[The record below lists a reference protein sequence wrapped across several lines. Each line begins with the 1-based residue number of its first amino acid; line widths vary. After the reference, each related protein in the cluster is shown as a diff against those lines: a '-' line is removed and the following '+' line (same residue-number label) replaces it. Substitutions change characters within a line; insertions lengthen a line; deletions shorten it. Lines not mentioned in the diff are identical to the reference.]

1 MNFVKVL
8 SRKESA
14 ANASGIPGSPMPQGT
29 SPWNTQ
35 AYASRNFFA
44 YESDLPAGQTL
55 APAGTVQLTFNIAG
69 DSDFFWTKFAV
80 SGLVAGAAASA
91 ADIPA
96 VSMLLTNTTTGRQ
109 YSSSAVPLANMAGT
123 GQLPFILPQITMW
136 QRKSTIVAQLLNL
149 SSDVTYSNF
158 YLSFMGIKAF
168 PTAANT

>member
-1 MNFVKVL
+1 M
-8 SRKESA
+8 S
-14 ANASGIPGSPMPQGT
+14 ASGNAAAIPGSPMPQGT
-29 SPWNTQ
+29 SPWNNSL
-35 AYASRNFFA
+35 YASRNFFA
-44 YESDLPAGQTL
+44 YEADLPAGQTL

-80 SGLVAGAAASA
+80 SGLVDGAAASVA
-91 ADIPA
+91 EVTA

-109 YSSSAVPLANMAGT
+109 YSSSAVPLSNMAGT

-149 SSDVTYSNF
+149 SSDTTYSNF
-158 YLSFMGIKAF
+158 YLSFLGIKAF